1 MRPWKME
8 KYIDIIFGNANIDT
22 SSLRVLYEE
31 VFWKSAQKFTARLW
45 WRKNRVHGKYSQ
57 NHMAPTKYLSS
68 LRRKSVQVLGLMP
81 NRFTITMHEIKKSTA
96 SLSPFLSILAYSAI
110 LWRSVCMFHL
120 PLFQLT
126 GWGERDTH
134 RYQLHFSFQHSLK

>member
-1 MRPWKME
+1 MGKCSE
-8 KYIDIIFGNANIDT
+8 KVLRNLQRDCDGERTVYI
-22 SSLRVLYEE
+22 
-31 VFWKSAQKFTARLW
+31 
-45 WRKNRVHGKYSQ
+45 GKYSQ

-81 NRFTITMHEIKKSTA
+81 NRFTITMHAIKKSTA

-120 PLFQLT
+120 QLFQLT